1 MLQTNKQGPLFGG
14 SSDVQHFASPSE
26 LFNSVMGL
34 FRRQHPVMIFVVLLC
49 VGIAS
54 VYLYTTPRIYSASA
68 KMVID
73 SRKVQLLQQQSVV
86 GDVALDAAQVE
97 SQVEILKSENVAASV
112 VKELRLTDDPEF
124 VGGGRLGIVQAAIN
138 LISDLFG
145 PVAPAITRS
154 EAELVRTASRS
165 LMSRLTARRVGLTYI
180 VEVSF
185 RSPSPSRAAGVAN
198 AIVDAYILDQLES
211 KYQTTR
217 RASTW
222 LQERI
227 KDLRTQASEAERQVL
242 DFKEQNNIVD
252 TGGRS
257 MNTQQLAEINTQ
269 LTVARAQTAEAKARY
284 DRIEEVKYLDVADA
298 AVTDSLK
305 NDVINRLRNQYL
317 DLSTREATWSA
328 RYGRNHLAAVN
339 VRTQMQ
345 ELKRAMSD
353 EVSRI
358 AEGYRS
364 DYEIAKAREESIR
377 SSLASTIAVSQ
388 VTNQAQIALREL
400 ESNAKTTAT
409 LYDNFL
415 QRYMEAIQQQSFPIT
430 EARLIGPA
438 SRPSSSTP
446 NIPTVLAG
454 SVVLGLLLSIGF
466 AWLRDTWD
474 RVFRSTDQVEA
485 ALKTD
490 CVAVLPMLASS
501 EKTGAVAEAS
511 VGTGMRQFAGP
522 YVLRYAIEAPFSR
535 FTESVRHVKLA
546 IDLAGV
552 VKANKIIGVT
562 STLPNEG
569 KSTISANLAQLIA
582 HAGSKVLLIDGDLK
596 RPSLTHDLAPDA
608 SAGLIE
614 VLSGSTTLEQAVWTH
629 PASKL
634 DFLPTV
640 SSSRL
645 AHTSEILGSDA
656 MKKLLERLREKYDY
670 VVVDL
675 SPVAPVVD
683 VRSAAQFV
691 DSFMYVIEWGSTSI
705 ETVERALATAPGV
718 YERLVGCVLNKAN
731 MRVLARYEN
740 YYGNYYYNK
749 YYRRYGYV
757 K

>member
-1 MLQTNKQGPLFGG
+1 MIRSAFGLV
-14 SSDVQHFASPSE
+14 S
-26 LFNSVMGL
+26 N
-34 FRRQHPVMIFVVLLC
+34 
-49 VGIAS
+49 
-54 VYLYTTPRIYSASA
+54 
-68 KMVID
+68 
-73 SRKVQLLQQQSVV
+73 
-86 GDVALDAAQVE
+86 
-97 SQVEILKSENVAASV
+97 
-112 VKELRLTDDPEF
+112 
-124 VGGGRLGIVQAAIN
+124 
-138 LISDLFG
+138 LFG
-145 PVAPAITRS
+145 PVAPEITRS
-154 EAELVRTASRS
+154 ESELIRTASRS
-165 LMSRLTARRVGLTYI
+165 VMRNLTARRVGLTYI

-185 RSPSPSRAAGVAN
+185 RSPNPSRAAGIAN
-198 AIVDAYILDQLES
+198 AVVDAYIFDQLES

-217 RASTW
+217 RASVW

-227 KDLRTQASEAERQVL
+227 KDLRAQASEAERQVL

-257 MNTQQLAEINTQ
+257 MNTQQLSEINTQ
-269 LTVARAQTAEAKARY
+269 LTAARAQTAEAKARY
-284 DRIEEVKYLDVADA
+284 ERIEEVKNLDVADA

-305 NDVINRLRNQYL
+305 NEVINRLRNQYL

-364 DYEIAKAREESIR
+364 DYEISKAREESIR

-388 VTNQAQIALREL
+388 VTNQAQISLREL

-430 EARLIGPA
+430 EARMIGSA
-438 SRPSSSTP
+438 ARPTGSTP
-446 NIPTVLAG
+446 SVPTVLAG
-454 SVVLGLLLSIGF
+454 SVVLGLLFSIGV

-474 RVFRSTDQVEA
+474 RVFRSTEQVES

-490 CVAVLPMLASS
+490 CVAVLPLLASS
-501 EKTGAVAEAS
+501 EKSGAS
-511 VGTGMRQFAGP
+511 VEAAAAAAGVREFAGP
-522 YVLRYAIEAPFSR
+522 YVLRYAVEAPFSR
-535 FTESVRHVKLA
+535 FTESIRHIKLA
-546 IDLAGV
+546 VDLAGV
-552 VKANKIIGVT
+552 VKTNKIIGVT

-582 HAGSKVLLIDGDLK
+582 HAGSNVLLIDGDLK

-614 VLSGSTTLEQAVWTH
+614 VLSGATTLENAVWTH

-634 DFLPTV
+634 HFLPTV

-656 MKKLLERLREKYDY
+656 MKKLLDRIREKYDY
-670 VVVDL
+670 VVIDL